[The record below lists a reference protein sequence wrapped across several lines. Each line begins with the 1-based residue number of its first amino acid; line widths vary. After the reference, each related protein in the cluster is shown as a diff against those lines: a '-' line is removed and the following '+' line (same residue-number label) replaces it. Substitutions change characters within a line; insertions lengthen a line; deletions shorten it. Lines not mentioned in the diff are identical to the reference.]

1 MDAFWSLS
9 LDISNIYHNFDDN
22 IDEYLLPWLRFN
34 KSVTCSKL
42 QCCLSDSIQNIRQN
56 SQHEWFDVI
65 FKCSASTLMQNWQK
79 FIINLNQKSY
89 YMWNLSP
96 WCHQKQ
102 LNTAN
107 NWRGAH
113 VRDINILVCPWKNAC
128 DFTQSSLDK
137 MNKI

>member
-42 QCCLSDSIQNIRQN
+42 QCCLSDSIQNIKQN

-65 FKCSASTLMQNWQK
+65 SKCSASTLMQDWQK
-79 FIINLNQKSY
+79 FIINLNQKRITCEIFHP
-89 YMWNLSP
+89 NVT
-96 WCHQKQ
+96 K
-102 LNTAN
+102 N
-107 NWRGAH
+107 NWTLWITEGVH
-113 VRDINILVCPWKNAC
+113 MSEISI
-128 DFTQSSLDK
+128 F
-137 MNKI
+137 